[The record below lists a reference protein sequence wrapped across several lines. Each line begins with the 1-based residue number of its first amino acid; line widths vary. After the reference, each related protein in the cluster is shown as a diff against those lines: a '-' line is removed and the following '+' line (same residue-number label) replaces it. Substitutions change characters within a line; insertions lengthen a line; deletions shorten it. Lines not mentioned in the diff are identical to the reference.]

1 MRTLMAMLILAAA
14 AGAQNS
20 AVVWDQVRAE
30 LEGVRDQLAAA
41 YEELLV
47 TDPDAAGT
55 ITLEFEIIPA
65 GFVSSVS
72 VTCDP
77 GLEPVADVVD
87 GAARRMSFAPGMVDE
102 LTEICVPFEL
112 LPGGEG

>member
-1 MRTLMAMLILAAA
+1 MRSVTAILALAA
-14 AGAQNS
+14 VAGAQNS
-20 AVVWDQVRAE
+20 AVVLGQVRAE

-47 TDPDAAGT
+47 IDPDASGT
-55 ITLEFEIIPA
+55 IMLEFEIIPA

-77 GLEPVADVVD
+77 GLETVADVVD

-102 LTEICVPFEL
+102 LTEISVPFEL
-112 LPGGEG
+112 LPGEDG